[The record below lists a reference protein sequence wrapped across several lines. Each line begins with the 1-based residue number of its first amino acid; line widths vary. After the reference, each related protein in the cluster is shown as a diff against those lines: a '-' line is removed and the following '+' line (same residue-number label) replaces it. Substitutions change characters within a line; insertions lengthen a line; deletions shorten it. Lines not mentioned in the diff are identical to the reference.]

1 MEEIVQLTYNSH
13 KDAER
18 VAKALFKALSRPMD
32 SEATQLEG
40 LIALSILECCVGEG
54 PKFFVDH
61 VNYKPYLAALE
72 HLLKGKNE
80 MLSHPLIV
88 ENGGIAPMPTL
99 QSETGRIHALIITE
113 VKSREQRYRQWLKD
127 NPGSRKQH
135 PNTTNDPKKH
145 QGKLTAEGSFYDRTT
160 HWPNRDFSHLSSSTE
175 EKRRR
180 PYPPQQSY
188 PPQAPPS
195 TVSDAESASFYY
207 GDTNTAQASQPPMQ
221 TPQQQQPQPHNPSR
235 RHESDHTSLEAL
247 ENTVHTTER
256 RWPYRRLEPDR
267 TSLEEL
273 NNTELGGKVGDVFK
287 KRSVAEVLVRE
298 GMLIMSRS

>member
-1 MEEIVQLTYNSH
+1 VTRRQH
-13 KDAER
+13 FDA
-18 VAKALFKALSRPMD
+18 A
-32 SEATQLEG
+32 
-40 LIALSILECCVGEG
+40 
-54 PKFFVDH
+54 
-61 VNYKPYLAALE
+61 
-72 HLLKGKNE
+72 
-80 MLSHPLIV
+80 
-88 ENGGIAPMPTL
+88 
-99 QSETGRIHALIITE
+99 
-113 VKSREQRYRQWLKD
+113 D
-127 NPGSRKQH
+127 N
-135 PNTTNDPKKH
+135 PKKH
-145 QGKLTAEGSFYDRTT
+145 QGKLTAEGGFYDKKT
-160 HWPNRDFSHLSSSTE
+160 HWPNRDSSHLSSSTE

-195 TVSDAESASFYY
+195 TVSDAESASSYY
-207 GDTNTAQASQPPMQ
+207 GDTNTAQASQSPMQ

-273 NNTELGGKVGDVFK
+273 NNTELSGKVGDVFK